1 MNMATIGIDFGTTT
15 SSMAWVDPGTGKA
28 EMLKNAEG
36 EEKTPSVVY
45 FGADQVLVGT
55 PAEQMLEDPEE
66 GRRVV
71 ASVKREL
78 VNAPTLALP
87 GRRVKAVEVAAA
99 VFAKLKRDAEEL
111 HFQEPVT
118 RAVITCPASFDVM
131 EREAIEAAARLAGFT
146 EVRTLEEPVAA
157 ALAYSRAGLGVGR
170 HVLVYDLGGG
180 TFDLALLREEAGGFA
195 LALEPKGLR
204 RCGGDD
210 FDQALYDYCDE
221 EAERQWGVPLH
232 SQGRDLRFLRDCR
245 RRKENLSAQDK
256 VLFSSLVGEGRLFRH
271 SLTRELF
278 EGLISSRID
287 TTVRLTGE
295 LVRAAEAQG
304 FPVETVVLI
313 GGSSRIP
320 LVQRRLKESLSVEPR
335 RWQHQDVAV
344 ALGAAYFAQELWPLR
359 AVPGVTQDRH
369 ELDILFFVTHPE
381 AGQAFMRAI
390 SHSYPCSEAMIGH
403 YTERWDWSRLSSNE
417 SLPWSERLIER
428 FAERWVWGG
437 SFPYKGLSSNPAL
450 PWSETLIERYAE
462 RWEWGGFGLSRNP
475 AIPWSEALIERYT
488 ERWDWG
494 LLSSNESLP
503 WSEALIERYA
513 NRWQWGCM
521 LSKIGLGLSSNKSL
535 PWCDTLIAR
544 YVARWNWSFLSINH
558 ALPWSEALIEQFAE
572 RWQWNGIGL
581 NENPGLPWS
590 EALIERY
597 AERWNWGDK
606 DGLGLHNNPAL
617 PWSEALIERY
627 ADRWDWNWLAD
638 NHALPWSET
647 LIERYA
653 DRWEWGGYG
662 LRGCERF
669 NSCAMVATHSHQS

>member
-1 MNMATIGIDFGTTT
+1 MSTTTIGIDFGTTT

-28 EMLKNAEG
+28 EILKNAEG

-45 FGADQVLVGT
+45 FGAELVLVGT
-55 PAEQMLEDPEE
+55 PAEQMLEDPQE

-71 ASVKREL
+71 VSVKREL
-78 VNAPTLALP
+78 ISAPTLALP

-131 EREAIEAAARLAGFT
+131 EREAIEAAARLAGFA

-221 EAERQWGVPLH
+221 EAERQWGVPLN

-278 EGLISSRID
+278 EGLIGSRID
-287 TTVRLTGE
+287 TTMRLTGD
-295 LVRAAEAQG
+295 LVHAAEVQG

-320 LVQRRLKESLSVEPR
+320 LVQRKLKETLPVEPR

-344 ALGAAYFAQELWPLR
+344 ALGAAYFAQGIWKPKPASDSESKPAPGPESKPSLDHRTVLTPQDIHGWPTEKVQALQRSVAEALGRETVFRDRLKDGSDGPEMVVIPPGSYLMGAADSDKDSFADEKPQHRVTIGQPFAIGRYTVTFHEYDRFCLATFRDKPDDKDWGRGRRPVINVSWDDAVAYCAWLSQQTGRTYRLPTEAEWEYATR
-359 AVPGVTQDRH
+359 AGTTTRWSCGNDEKMLKDYAWFQGNSGVYMF
-369 ELDILFFVTHPE
+369 LFGGMTHPVGE
-381 AGQAFMRAI
+381 KRPNPWGLYDMHGNVREWAEDCW
-390 SHSYPCSEAMIGH
+390 SNSYNGAPTDGSAWTQKTCQV
-403 YTERWDWSRLSSNE
+403 RVLR
-417 SLPWSERLIER
+417 
-428 FAERWVWGG
+428 GG
-437 SFPYKGLSSNPAL
+437 SWYNVPRLLRSADRS
-450 PWSETLIERYAE
+450 RYGTGD
-462 RWEWGGFGLSRNP
+462 RYDYLGFR
-475 AIPWSEALIERYT
+475 
-488 ERWDWG
+488 
-494 LLSSNESLP
+494 
-503 WSEALIERYA
+503 
-513 NRWQWGCM
+513 
-521 LSKIGLGLSSNKSL
+521 
-535 PWCDTLIAR
+535 
-544 YVARWNWSFLSINH
+544 VAR
-558 ALPWSEALIEQFAE
+558 ALTP
-572 RWQWNGIGL
+572 
-581 NENPGLPWS
+581 
-590 EALIERY
+590 
-597 AERWNWGDK
+597 
-606 DGLGLHNNPAL
+606 
-617 PWSEALIERY
+617 
-627 ADRWDWNWLAD
+627 
-638 NHALPWSET
+638 
-647 LIERYA
+647 
-653 DRWEWGGYG
+653 
-662 LRGCERF
+662 
-669 NSCAMVATHSHQS
+669 

>member
-1 MNMATIGIDFGTTT
+1 MNTPTIGIDFGTTT

-45 FGADQVLVGT
+45 FGAELMLVGT
-55 PAEQMLEDPEE
+55 PAEQMLDDPQE

-78 VNAPTLALP
+78 TNAPTLALP

-99 VFAKLKRDAEEL
+99 VFTKLKRDAEEL

-131 EREAIEAAARLAGFT
+131 EREAIEAAARLAGFA

-157 ALAYSRAGLGVGR
+157 AIAYSRAGLGVGR

-245 RRKENLSAQDK
+245 KRKENLTTCDK
-256 VLFSSLVGEGRLFRH
+256 VLFSSLVGEGRVFRH
-271 SLTRELF
+271 TLMRELF
-278 EGLISSRID
+278 EGLIGSRID

-320 LVQRRLKESLSVEPR
+320 LVQRRLKETLPVEPR

-344 ALGAAYFAQELWPLR
+344 ALGAAYFAQGLWKPKPASDPLPKP
-359 AVPGVTQDRH
+359 APGPESKPSLDHRKVLTPQDIHGWSAEKVQALQRSVA
-369 ELDILFFVTHPE
+369 EALRRETVFRDRLKDGSEGPE
-381 AGQAFMRAI
+381 MVLIPPG
-390 SHSYPCSEAMIGH
+390 SYLMGAPDSDKEA
-403 YTERWDWSRLSSNE
+403 ESNE
-417 SLPWSERLIER
+417 RPQHQVTIPRPFAIGRYPVTFDEYDYYCLSTAHKKPHDEGWGRGRHPAINVSWVDAAAYCAWLSQQTGRTYRLPTEAEWEYAGRAGTSTRYWWSDIADPSNANLNAFNIITVTMNLFTSRRTTPVGSFKTNPFGLYDTAGNVWESVQDAWHDSYSGAPSDGSAWLEGDPTSFRVWRGGSWFYTPWSARVSARERSLMDST
-428 FAERWVWGG
+428 FNV
-437 SFPYKGLSSNPAL
+437 KGL
-450 PWSETLIERYAE
+450 R
-462 RWEWGGFGLSRNP
+462 
-475 AIPWSEALIERYT
+475 
-488 ERWDWG
+488 
-494 LLSSNESLP
+494 
-503 WSEALIERYA
+503 
-513 NRWQWGCM
+513 
-521 LSKIGLGLSSNKSL
+521 
-535 PWCDTLIAR
+535 
-544 YVARWNWSFLSINH
+544 
-558 ALPWSEALIEQFAE
+558 
-572 RWQWNGIGL
+572 
-581 NENPGLPWS
+581 
-590 EALIERY
+590 
-597 AERWNWGDK
+597 
-606 DGLGLHNNPAL
+606 
-617 PWSEALIERY
+617 
-627 ADRWDWNWLAD
+627 LAQD
-638 NHALPWSET
+638 L
-647 LIERYA
+647 
-653 DRWEWGGYG
+653 
-662 LRGCERF
+662 
-669 NSCAMVATHSHQS
+669 